1 MEAAV
6 AALAAVRREAAVAVA
21 VEKLVAA
28 TAGAAPAQTAAVW
41 RVVGLLAVAAMAVAA
56 AWAA

>member
-1 MEAAV
+1 MAAAV
-6 AALAAVRREAAVAVA
+6 AKLAAVRREGAVAAA

-28 TAGAAPAQTAAVW
+28 TAGAAPAQMAAVW
-41 RVVGLLAVAAMAVAA
+41 RVVGLLAAAAMAVAA